1 MLEYHVYMCVVFPFS
16 YRITDLPKRRHGI
29 ALRWT
34 EYHDTCLRLDLQHY
48 SFNDPHQRWRF
59 ASNWL

>member
-1 MLEYHVYMCVVFPFS
+1 MHSLFS
-16 YRITDLPKRRHGI
+16 HSRIEFTDLPKRRHGI

-34 EYHDTCLRLDLQHY
+34 EYHDARPRLDLQHY

-59 ASNWL
+59 AADWL